1 MDLVLWDGSSLNFV
15 VDSSSTIQHSEEPM
29 GSHTSWA
36 SWGWRTPTASGTWG
50 GYSQVLERFMFELD
64 HGFLLHRPTEAHDHG
79 EKDSYPDISG
89 IFVDCITSK
98 SAISPSISDTMVT
111 SLLGMRQSSW

>member
-1 MDLVLWDGSSLNFV
+1 MVTEA
-15 VDSSSTIQHSEEPM
+15 DSNIIPHGLPGAGGRQQRAGP
-29 GSHTSWA
+29 G
-36 SWGWRTPTASGTWG
+36 G
-50 GYSQVLERFMFELD
+50 GYSQVLERFMIELD